1 MEQEG
6 KTMKTKIKQLDAINN
21 LLIAVLT
28 LDFVSNDAKADI
40 LLTMRINKDIRQQLQ
55 EAKNIHES
63 RQKRIDEEYVE
74 YYAELSECIDKFTES
89 ISEMQDG
96 LFNSI
101 NPLL

>member
-1 MEQEG
+1 
-6 KTMKTKIKQLDAINN
+6 MKSKIKQLDAINN
-21 LLIAVLT
+21 LLITILT

-55 EAKNIHES
+55 EAENIHKN
-63 RQKRIDEEYVE
+63 RQKGINEVCVE

>member
-1 MEQEG
+1 
-6 KTMKTKIKQLDAINN
+6 
-21 LLIAVLT
+21 
-28 LDFVSNDAKADI
+28 
-40 LLTMRINKDIRQQLQ
+40 LQ

-63 RQKRIDEEYVE
+63 HQKRIDEEYVE

-89 ISEMQDG
+89 LSEMQDG